1 MDDTFSQALQN
12 NTDSESHTNTHVTT
26 QEDSS
31 SNIYNSNLLNNEV
44 DIVSFPLEVHSGL
57 MSQDIAQRR
66 ENFEDDSETTRLY
79 WMPPKVLERDC
90 MRTMPRKI
98 PGKYISSTS
107 IKIIIKFEIDVVC
120 LNRILYFLF

>member
-57 MSQDIAQRR
+57 MSQDIAQGG
-66 ENFEDDSETTRLY
+66 ENFEDDSETTTLY

-107 IKIIIKFEIDVVC
+107 IKIMAI
-120 LNRILYFLF
+120 N